1 MLNKFDITELS
12 LDEMGVIEEY
22 ICNGNC
28 FDCGKYWNDECLDFT
43 PNYIVGIDKQNSI
56 SNDDYKTEY
65 YSSYDAT
72 PQLSERIKA
81 ETREC
86 VCRKMTEEE
95 IKKYC
100 VKKD

>member
-1 MLNKFDITELS
+1 MLNKFDLTELS
-12 LDEMGVIEEY
+12 LDEMGAIEEY
-22 ICNGNC
+22 ICNGRC
-28 FDCGKYWNDECLDFT
+28 FECSKYWNDECLDFT
-43 PNYIVGIDKQNSI
+43 PNYIAGIDKQSF
-56 SNDDYKTEY
+56 DTRGEY
-65 YSSYDAT
+65 EVGFYAIYDST
-72 PQLSERIKA
+72 PELRDRIKA